1 MSDVAITFTII
12 VAIVLLFI
20 WDQIPVVLVALGTP
34 LALYFTGILDLGETL
49 AGLGDPAVIFI
60 ASLFVVSGGLEAAGV
75 TAWAGQLLIA
85 KAGESRTRLL
95 VLMMLMVALVTA
107 LISVNGAV
115 AALLPVVVVA
125 AIRLGQP
132 TSQLLMPLVFAAHAG
147 SMLAFTGTPVNVI
160 VNEAAVDAGV
170 RPFGYFEFA
179 LVGIPL
185 LAGTMA
191 IVVLFGR
198 HLLPNRSGRALPA
211 DLSLHARTLIEQY
224 RLADGLFQLRLR
236 SGSPYVGTSATALD
250 LSEFPGL
257 GLVGAQARD
266 GGGPVRGRTLA
277 AGDILMVR
285 GDADSAAKLATER
298 HLAFRQEDTP
308 GDVAETLF
316 NRASGL
322 AEVVIPP
329 RSKLIGQAMFPGM
342 VTESGDLIVLAV
354 QRRGES
360 QGHDETVLAAGD
372 TLLLRGTWKAL
383 DEHLADPDV
392 LVVDSPELVRRQAVP
407 MGAGAKQAIAVLLGM
422 VILLATGLVPSVIA
436 GLSAAFAM
444 VLLRALTVE
453 QAYRAINWTTIIL
466 VGAMMPLS
474 TAMVKTGAAAAMAE
488 ALVKVVGDSGPYA
501 LVAGLFVLTAIL
513 GQLISNTATAIL
525 IIPIAVAAATELRI
539 SPQAV
544 LMSVNVAAAAA
555 LLTPVATPVNLMV
568 MGPGGY
574 RFGDYAKLGLPL
586 LVWFFVVATFIV
598 PIFWRF

>member
-1 MSDVAITFTII
+1 MSDVAITFTIV

-34 LALYFTGILDLGETL
+34 LALYFTGILDLGHAL

-95 VLMMLMVALVTA
+95 VLMMLLVALVTA

-160 VNEAAVDAGV
+160 VNEAAVNAGV

-185 LAGTMA
+185 LAGTMV

-211 DLSLHARTLIEQY
+211 DLSRHARTLIEQY
-224 RLADGLFQLRLR
+224 RIADGLFQLRLR
-236 SGSPYVGTSATALD
+236 SGSPYVGASATAID
-250 LSEFPGL
+250 LGEFPGL
-257 GLVGAQARD
+257 ALVGAQTGD

-277 AGDILMVR
+277 VGDILMVR
-285 GDADSAAKLATER
+285 GDAESAAKLAIDK
-298 HLAFRQEDTP
+298 HLAFRQEDAA

-372 TLLLRGTWKAL
+372 TLLLQGTWKAL

-422 VILLATGLVPSVIA
+422 VILLATGLVPSAIA

-444 VLLRALTVE
+444 VLLRVLTVE

-488 ALVKVVGDSGPYA
+488 MLVKIVGDSGPYA

>member
-95 VLMMLMVALVTA
+95 VLMMLLVALVTA

-160 VNEAAVDAGV
+160 VNEAAVKAGA

-185 LAGTMA
+185 LAGTVV

-211 DLSLHARTLIEQY
+211 DLSRHARTLIEQY

-236 SGSPYVGTSATALD
+236 SGSPYVGTSATAID
-250 LSEFPGL
+250 LSELPGL
-257 GLVGAQARD
+257 GLVGAQAGD
-266 GGGPVRGRTLA
+266 GSGPVRGRTMA
-277 AGDILMVR
+277 AGDILLVR
-285 GDADSAAKLATER
+285 GGADSAAKLATDQ
-298 HLAFRQEDTP
+298 HLAFRQEDTA

-372 TLLLRGTWKAL
+372 TLLLQGTWKAL

-422 VILLATGLVPSVIA
+422 VILLATGLVPSAIA
-436 GLSAAFAM
+436 GLSAAFVM
-444 VLLRALTVE
+444 VLLRVLTVE
-453 QAYRAINWTTIIL
+453 QAYRSINWTTIIL

-474 TAMVKTGAAAAMAE
+474 TAMVKTGAAATMAE
-488 ALVKVVGDSGPYA
+488 MLVKVVGDSGPYA

-513 GQLISNTATAIL
+513 GQLISNMATAIL
-525 IIPIAVAAATELRI
+525 IIPIGVAAATGMGI

-574 RFGDYAKLGLPL
+574 RFGDYSKLGLPL
-586 LVWFFVVATFIV
+586 LIWFFVVATFIV

>member
-372 TLLLRGTWKAL
+372 TLLLQGTWKAL